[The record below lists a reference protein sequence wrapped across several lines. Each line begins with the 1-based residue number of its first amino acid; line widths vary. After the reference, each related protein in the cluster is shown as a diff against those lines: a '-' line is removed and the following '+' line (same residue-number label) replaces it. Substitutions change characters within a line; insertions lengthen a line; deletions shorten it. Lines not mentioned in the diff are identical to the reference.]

1 MSATATKM
9 YWIGSSRK
17 LEPSKK
23 AELEMGQIIWQ
34 NGYGQSKHSHE
45 RKIVFKQETKSFGVM
60 YHAVNIDQEPP
71 VISRHEAFAIRPED
85 QIFGIGTY
93 YTPGDMFQGSK
104 EELDQLIKAAVE
116 HERKERDL
124 REAEMQRTKELEEA
138 GKKVWAEMEKEGA
151 VSLIVAELKE
161 DRSDMMTDY
170 FASVTARTVILGTS
184 KHNRN
189 NFKELRK
196 LAATSSIP
204 DIAELATAPAEYEHR
219 ENYSMGAGYYL
230 GKNRNSGWQIR
241 KSPAYCDCLQALGKI
256 AIDNQ
261 SDQ

>member
-1 MSATATKM
+1 MSATAAKI
-9 YWIGSSRK
+9 YRFGSSGT
-17 LEPSKK
+17 LEPCKRES
-23 AELEMGQIIWQ
+23 LEMGQIIWL
-34 NGYGQSKHSHE
+34 NGYGQSKHSHD
-45 RKIVFKQETKSFGVM
+45 RKVVFKQETTSFGVM

-85 QIFGIGTY
+85 QIFGIGIY

-104 EELDQLIKAAVE
+104 AELDQLVKAAVD
-116 HERKERDL
+116 HERQESER
-124 REAEMQRTKELEEA
+124 REAEQKRMKEEEEA
-138 GKKVWAEMEKEGA
+138 GKKVWEVMQKEGA

-161 DRSDMMTDY
+161 DRSDLMTDF

-204 DIAELATAPAEYEHR
+204 DIAELAKAPGDYEHR

-241 KSPAYCDCLQALGKI
+241 KVPAYYGYIKEMGKNVHI
-256 AIDNQ
+256 
-261 SDQ
+261 

>member
-23 AELEMGQIIWQ
+23 AELEMGQIIWL
-34 NGYGQSKHSHE
+34 NGYGQSKHSHD
-45 RKIVFKQETKSFGVM
+45 RKVVFKQETTSFGVM

-71 VISRHEAFAIRPED
+71 VISRHEAFTIRPED
-85 QIFGIGTY
+85 QIFGIGIY

-104 EELDQLIKAAVE
+104 EELDQLVKAALD
-116 HERKERDL
+116 HERQERER
-124 REAEMQRTKELEEA
+124 REAEQRRMKEEEEA
-138 GKKVWAEMEKEGA
+138 GKKVWEEMQKDGA

-161 DRSDMMTDY
+161 DRSDLMTDY
-170 FASVTARTVILGTS
+170 FASVTVRTVILGPS

-196 LAATSSIP
+196 LAATSNIP

-241 KSPAYCDCLQALGKI
+241 KTPPYCDHLRELGKI
-256 AIDNQ
+256 AYDG
-261 SDQ
+261 